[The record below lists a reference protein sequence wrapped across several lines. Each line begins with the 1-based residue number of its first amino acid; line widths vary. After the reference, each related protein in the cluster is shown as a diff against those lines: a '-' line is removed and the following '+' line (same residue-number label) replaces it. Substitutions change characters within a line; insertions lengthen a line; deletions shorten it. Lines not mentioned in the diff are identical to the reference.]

1 MRFLLNFIF
10 EYKAI
15 KFFELNSL
23 LVNFFMSAVFINIIN
38 HLLII
43 LSLNFD
49 YFIHF
54 FEICACYSC
63 KCGMCQCVFIKKCK
77 YFLEI

>member
-38 HLLII
+38 HHLII
-43 LSLNFD
+43 LSLKFD
-49 YFIHF
+49 
-54 FEICACYSC
+54 
-63 KCGMCQCVFIKKCK
+63 IKFN
-77 YFLEI
+77 YWPLI

>member
-43 LSLNFD
+43 LSLKFD
-49 YFIHF
+49 
-54 FEICACYSC
+54 
-63 KCGMCQCVFIKKCK
+63 IKFN
-77 YFLEI
+77 YWPLI